1 MDGEETTRV
10 ETLIPYREA
19 SFAPRRSLGRADP
32 RSESPA
38 AVCAKLGRYLA
49 SGLGEGGEA
58 DAALMAAGWL
68 APGEGWEPAGE
79 PEGGSLLARILAATG
94 ARPGARTLLRAPD
107 GRGAAHFLL
116 VAHDAG
122 LKERYWGYG
131 LAWCMRS
138 CPGDKVRLGAVRLD
152 HALGAMELLDGPGEA
167 WDVLRAAK
175 HGHRQ
180 LRGADMRLFVERA
193 EARWDEEGCREE
205 NRRHAASEGRHVAG
219 VFEDKRQ
226 CDRAHRAAAEEGYF
240 ARAFSRVELDDEV
253 DLGLYRSL
261 EDEFE
266 RRAAA
271 GEMPPADYGSLEL
284 RFRKTGRH
292 RATGLYSHALRA
304 VAVDPRAPRS
314 MLHELA
320 HAYDFERGMLSCSEG
335 FRPIL
340 RAFRERFDASAVP
353 ASRAAY
359 YTTPTEVFARAWEA
373 HASLL
378 GAGGSFVKAPET
390 YRGHPAYAPLLAMAD
405 ELGAYFSAL
414 APAPAPR
421 QAPTARAGAAAGEM
435 PPAGPREAPAPP
447 RPPLPEVP
455 EGAQMPL
462 FYLGEAW
469 LEAPGGERSDL
480 FASARAAGPP
490 PLAQAAAAA
499 LEAAGARGGG
509 RALR

>member
-1 MDGEETTRV
+1 MEGEETTRV

-68 APGEGWEPAGE
+68 LPGCGWEPAGE
-79 PEGGSLLARILAATG
+79 PEGGSLLDRVLAGSGTS
-94 ARPGARTLLRAPD
+94 PGSRTLLR
-107 GRGAAHFLL
+107 GRDDRGELFLL
-116 VAHDAG
+116 VDHTTR
-122 LKERYWGYG
+122 LKERFWVEAGRWWMTG
-131 LAWCMRS
+131 A
-138 CPGDKVRLGAVRLD
+138 PADTVRLGAVRLD
-152 HALGAMELLDGPGEA
+152 HALGAMELLDRPGRA
-167 WDVLRAAK
+167 WEMLYGAA
-175 HGHRQ
+175 HGRRQ

-219 VFEDKRQ
+219 VFEDKKQ

-266 RRAAA
+266 RRAEA

-378 GAGGSFVKAPET
+378 GAGGSFVKTPET

-421 QAPTARAGAAAGEM
+421 QAPPARAAAAAGEM
-435 PPAGPREAPAPP
+435 PPGGPREAPAPP

-455 EGAQMPL
+455 VGAQMPL

-469 LEAPGGERSDL
+469 LEAPGGERADL
-480 FASARAAGPP
+480 FASASASGPP